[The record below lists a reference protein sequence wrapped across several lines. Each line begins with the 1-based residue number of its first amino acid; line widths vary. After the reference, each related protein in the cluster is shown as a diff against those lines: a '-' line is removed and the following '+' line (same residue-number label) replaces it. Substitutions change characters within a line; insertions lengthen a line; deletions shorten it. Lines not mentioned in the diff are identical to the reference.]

1 MTSAALLE
9 RATETAL
16 TAGTVTTRPALRA
29 VIYARVSSDPHNRGK
44 SVADQ
49 IAECKRECAQRGWRL
64 VEVFEDNDRSAS
76 RYATKER
83 KDYARL
89 VEFLRAGRADVLM
102 TWESSR
108 AQRDLEAYLRLREI
122 AEGNGVQWCYKG
134 RLYDLSRT
142 DDRFTTGLDALLDER
157 ESGITRDRVLR
168 GKKTSAAA
176 GRPNGRML
184 YGYARE
190 YDPRTG
196 EFVKSVIRE
205 DQAAIVR
212 EAVRRLAAGEA
223 LGTLC
228 REFNLRG
235 LRTNT
240 GGSWRKDNL
249 RAMAINPGYIGK
261 RVRHGV
267 VIGDAEWP
275 AIHQT
280 PEERQ
285 AYYTCVRRLTDPAR
299 TTWRPGG
306 LRHLSSGIPVC
317 GVCGGKLYAAH
328 WSKKKTGQSEGRIGY
343 DCRGT
348 DTYPGHCVAVTKDI
362 LDRHLSALAIER
374 LSRPDAAELLAD
386 DDQQAEHIAALL
398 AEAAEKRA
406 TLDETADKVAKG
418 EMTVTMAAR
427 IEAQLLP
434 EVEALERRAEEAST
448 APVLRGLIRS
458 DAADIWPT
466 LPLTQQREVIKA
478 LMDVTVL
485 PRLTAKDPEFQV
497 GMESRKE
504 LGRRLRAIR
513 RAYGTRGMTHRRL
526 SELTGWSV
534 HKVSNAESARGRITA
549 DEVRLWCRLCTAES
563 EADELAALV
572 PADTVKRMRSG
583 ARIRITWKHDL

>member
-1 MTSAALLE
+1 MTSTALLE

-49 IAECKRECAQRGWRL
+49 VAECKRECEHRGWHL

-83 KDYARL
+83 KNYARL
-89 VEFLRAGRADVLM
+89 VEFLRAGKADVLM

-168 GKKTSAAA
+168 GKKTSAAQ

-223 LGTLC
+223 LGPLC
-228 REFNLRG
+228 REFNRRG

-240 GGSWRKDNL
+240 GGAWRNDNL

-261 RVRHGV
+261 RVRRGV

-275 AIHQT
+275 AIHKT
-280 PEERQ
+280 PEEKQ
-285 AYYTCVRRLTDPAR
+285 AYYTCVRRLTDPSR

-306 LRHLSSGIPVC
+306 LRHLSSGIAVC
-317 GVCGGKLYAAH
+317 GVCGGRLYASH
-328 WSKKKTGQSEGRIGY
+328 WSKKPGQSEPRIGY
-343 DCRGT
+343 ECRGT
-348 DTYPGHCVAVTKDI
+348 ETHPGHCVAITKDI
-362 LDRHLSALAIER
+362 LDRHLTALVIER
-374 LSRPDAAELLAD
+374 LSRPDAAELLAE
-386 DDQQAEHIAALL
+386 DDQQAERIAALL

-406 TLDETADKVAKG
+406 TLDETADKVAKR
-418 EMTVTMAAR
+418 EMTVTMAVR

-434 EVEALERRAEEAST
+434 EVEALEQQAEEAST

-458 DAADIWPT
+458 DVADVWPT

-478 LMDVTVL
+478 LMDVTML
-485 PRLTAKDPEFQV
+485 PRLTAKDPEFQA
-497 GMESRKE
+497 GKQKRIE
-504 LGRRLRAIR
+504 LGKRLRAIR
-513 RAYGTRGMTHRRL
+513 RGSGPRGMSAVQL
-526 SELTGWSV
+526 AELTGWPV
-534 HKVSNAESARGRITA
+534 HKVANAENSKGLITP
-549 DEVRLWCRLCTAES
+549 DEVRMWCRLCDAES
-563 EADELAALV
+563 EADELAALA
-572 PADTVKRMRSG
+572 PTDTVKRLRSG